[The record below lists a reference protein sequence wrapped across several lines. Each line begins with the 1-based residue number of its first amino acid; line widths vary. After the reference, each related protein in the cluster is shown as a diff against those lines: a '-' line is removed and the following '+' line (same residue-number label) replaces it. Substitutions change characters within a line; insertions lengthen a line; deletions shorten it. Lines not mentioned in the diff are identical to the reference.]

1 MEEIIINGKALY
13 TPKGAAREY
22 AAVGCNFYTGCP
34 HNCSYCYLKRG
45 VLSKQ
50 LGGTDVQLKKCFA
63 NEDDALMKFKNECDK
78 YIDYLRVVGIF
89 FSFSTDPML
98 KETSTLTM
106 KAAMIAINLDIP
118 VMILTKCADVPL
130 SVNLLINSI
139 CMEKRHLISFGFT
152 LTGRDDME
160 PGASPNEERI
170 DAMRRLKELG
180 FNTWASI
187 EPIIDFD
194 SSLSIILKAIPWCGH
209 LKIGLRSGVKKD
221 YYNDKDL
228 RNFVYCVNEIL
239 KNEEI
244 NNNRMHTVYWKE
256 SVRKRIKSS
265 ILHSESNLYAVE
277 IGFAPFMSL

>member
-13 TPKGAAREY
+13 TPKGSAREY

-63 NEDDALMKFKNECDK
+63 NEEDALLKFKNECDK
-78 YIDYLRVVGIF
+78 YIDHLRVVGIF

-98 KETSTLTM
+98 KETSLLTM
-106 KAAMIAINLDIP
+106 KAAMIANNLDIP
-118 VMILTKCADVPL
+118 VMILTKCADVPF

-139 CMEKRHLISFGFT
+139 CMMKRHLISFGFT

-160 PGASPNEERI
+160 PGASPNEDRI
-170 DAMRRLKELG
+170 DAMRRLKKLG
-180 FNTWASI
+180 FKTWASI

-194 SSLSIILKAIPWCGH
+194 SSLSVIEKSIRWCDH
-209 LKIGLRSGVKKD
+209 YKIGLRSGVSKD
-221 YYNDKDL
+221 YYDL
-228 RNFVYCVNEIL
+228 DELTRFVCDVNHEVL
-239 KNEEI
+239 VVK
-244 NNNRMHTVYWKE
+244 RDYARSPTVYWKE
-256 SVRKRIKSS
+256 SVKKVCKIPHVYPGYWDSVVGKDY
-265 ILHSESNLYAVE
+265 IW
-277 IGFAPFMSL
+277 

>member
-22 AAVGCNFYTGCP
+22 ACP

>member
-63 NEDDALMKFKNECDK
+63 NEGNALFKFKNECDK

-98 KETSTLTM
+98 KETSILTM
-106 KAAMIAINLDIP
+106 MAAIIAINLDIP
-118 VMILTKCADVPL
+118 VMILTKCSDVPM

-180 FNTWASI
+180 FKTWASI

-194 SSLSIILKAIPWCGH
+194 SSLSVIEKSIRWCDH
-209 LKIGLRSGVKKD
+209 YKIGLRSGVSKD
-221 YYNDKDL
+221 YYDL
-228 RNFVYCVNEIL
+228 DELTEFVCDVNHYVEVA
-239 KNEEI
+239 K
-244 NNNRMHTVYWKE
+244 RDYAKSPTVYWKE
-256 SVRKRIKSS
+256 SVKKVCKIPHVYPGYWDYVVGKDY
-265 ILHSESNLYAVE
+265 IW
-277 IGFAPFMSL
+277 